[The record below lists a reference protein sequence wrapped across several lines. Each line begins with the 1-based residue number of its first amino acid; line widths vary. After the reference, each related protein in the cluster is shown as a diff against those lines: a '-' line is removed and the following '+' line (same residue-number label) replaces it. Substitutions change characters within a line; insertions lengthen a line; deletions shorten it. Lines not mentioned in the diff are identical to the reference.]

1 MECLRNLYKQDITI
15 FIMKKRVII
24 SSFFSANTIY
34 PLIQKLS
41 ANKVILVVEKG
52 LDNLKSEDEKKKKES
67 LDATKEKLKGLIEV
81 EVLETKSLYDLYEI
95 AKDIVNK
102 IDKLEEDNEII
113 LNISEGRKP
122 LSFGM
127 YFAGYARKEKIK
139 SICYLIKET
148 NEILKMPF
156 PDFKIND
163 LQKAILKKIEKK
175 PKSIKELREEILKIR
190 TKSIFYKYINEL
202 EQEGYL
208 KINENII
215 EITDT
220 GKITLL

>member
-1 MECLRNLYKQDITI
+1 
-15 FIMKKRVII
+15 MKKRVII

-41 ANKVILVVEKG
+41 ATKIILVVEKG
-52 LDNLKSEDEKKKKES
+52 LSKLDTEDGRKKKES
-67 LDATKEKLKGLIEV
+67 LDEVKKKLDGLVEV

-95 AKDIVNK
+95 AKDIVKK
-102 IDKLEEDNEII
+102 IDLITDSEII

-127 YFAGYARKEKIK
+127 YFAGYARKNKII
-139 SICYLIKET
+139 SICYLIKEN

-156 PDFKIND
+156 PDFKINEV
-163 LQKAILKKIEKK
+163 QKTILRKLEKGSK
-175 PKSIKELREEILKIR
+175 TIKELRLEILKIR
-190 TKSIFYKYINEL
+190 TKSIFYKYLGEM
-202 EQEGYL
+202 EKEGYL
-208 KINENII
+208 NLKEDIV

-220 GKITLL
+220 GKIILL